1 MDILQRPYRV
11 APGVL
16 FRDIFIALKR
26 NRRRGRRDD
35 GRNYAAPSR
44 RLNRSLRKSKQLII
58 RNTMP
63 EAEARPMNGEALVK
77 SANSSVEWRFAD
89 ESL

>member
-1 MDILQRPYRV
+1 MH
-11 APGVL
+11 
-16 FRDIFIALKR
+16 
-26 NRRRGRRDD
+26 
-35 GRNYAAPSR
+35 
-44 RLNRSLRKSKQLII
+44 
-58 RNTMP
+58 